1 MFDTKI
7 AIIIRE
13 DLAVWQKLNV
23 TAFLTSGIVGGHAD
37 IIGETYVDGAGN
49 SYNPLIIQPMMIY
62 AAPAEK
68 MATVYRRAMDRGA
81 RLSLYIEEMFATGND
96 TDNRAAVRAANPETM
111 SIVGLAMRED
121 RKAVDKITKGLK
133 LHS

>member
-7 AIIIRE
+7 AIVIRE

-23 TAFLTSGIVGGHAD
+23 TAFLTSGIVGAHDG
-37 IIGETYVDGAGN
+37 IIGEVYEDAAGN
-49 SYNPLIIQPMMIY
+49 RYNPLIVQPMMIY

-81 RLSLYIEEMFATGND
+81 QISIYIKEMFATGDD
-96 TDNRAAVRAANPETM
+96 TANRAAVKAADPETM
-111 SIVGLAMRED
+111 SIVGLAFRED

-133 LHS
+133 LHG